1 MQQETDRK
9 TYLVELQD
17 LLDCM
22 PHGLTRD
29 GVLEFGCNL
38 IMTIDSLKTEL
49 AQLKSEITSL
59 LDELDSVKFR
69 MQV

>member
-1 MQQETDRK
+1 MSEQETDRAR
-9 TYLVELQD
+9 YLAALQD

-38 IMTIDSLKTEL
+38 IMTIDSLKTEV
-49 AQLKSEITSL
+49 AQLKSEITNL
-59 LDELDSVKFR
+59 LDELDLH
-69 MQV
+69 